1 MTIEFATWDSIH
13 DWAQQEGFLA
23 HFGKTSK
30 FSLFSRPRITLKE
43 GRVIDG
49 HHVPGLEALKTMTIN
64 PQASVY
70 AWIETDGSV
79 KLRPLEW
86 GDMAVHE
93 GLTSPPTSFAQPF
106 CWVLPIQNETGMRF
120 ESLVQYYTRL
130 GFVNGPGI
138 RTGIAALK
146 EHFPGACHD
155 MAKQIDA
162 EAARRTISAR
172 AFPLSSQLEPIPQS
186 PASVITDF
194 QSYHLRPS
202 KPSRRLPK
210 HSHRRRTSCESK
222 CVPSIAELLLQK
234 RSVTGSKKTPPR
246 LKRTRERLKKERHV
260 QRRKRRRVR
269 NSTRR

>member
-49 HHVPGLEALKTMTIN
+49 HHIPGLEALKTMTIN

-172 AFPLSSQLEPIPQS
+172 AFPLSSQPEPIPQS
-186 PASVITDF
+186 PASLPSTSLKAFKATPKAFASQENQLFKEDAAAAEENTRAAEERATCAEAEAAKSEE
-194 QSYHLRPS
+194 QYEALMKMLEGALR
-202 KPSRRLPK
+202 RQ
-210 HSHRRRTSCESK
+210 
-222 CVPSIAELLLQK
+222 A
-234 RSVTGSKKTPPR
+234 
-246 LKRTRERLKKERHV
+246 
-260 QRRKRRRVR
+260 
-269 NSTRR
+269 